1 MATDRPTGAQ
11 MFAVA
16 SPILEGV
23 LDHRREANFL
33 EAMAAGK
40 YQPELLFPKDARIV
54 GRIRNHPALLW
65 KAENVR
71 QYLSKQKPDGSGH

>member
-1 MATDRPTGAQ
+1 

-16 SPILEGV
+16 KPILEGV

-33 EAMAAGK
+33 ESIAAGK
-40 YQPELLFPKDARIV
+40 YQPELLFPKDNAIV
-54 GRIRNHPALLW
+54 NRIRRHPALLW

-71 QYLSKQKPDGSGH
+71 QHLSEQKLS